1 MTRAALAAFAILA
14 FAAAPA
20 FAGVIPVGHF
30 DQIALRGGGHVLVK
44 HGATQS
50 VTLLS
55 GDPAY
60 TKFSIRHGGELQ
72 IDACEGNCPEHYT
85 IEIEIVTPELSGASI
100 EGGGHIDAENGFPQ
114 QHGFDAAVSGGGHID
129 MRAISAAEVDA
140 AVNGGGHIQITATR
154 KLEAA
159 VSGGG
164 AITYNGD
171 PEVEQAINGGGSVN
185 RASK

>member
-1 MTRAALAAFAILA
+1 MNRAALAASALFALV
-14 FAAAPA
+14 AAPA

-30 DQIALRGGGHVLVK
+30 EQIALRGGGHVSVK

-60 TKFSIRHGGELQ
+60 TKFSIRRGGELR
-72 IDACEGNCPEHYT
+72 IDACEGNCPNHYT
-85 IEIEIVTPELSGASI
+85 VEVEIVTPELSGASI
-100 EGGGHIDAENGFPQ
+100 EGGGHIDAEGGFPQ
-114 QHGFDAAVSGGGHID
+114 QHEFDAAVSGGGHID
-129 MRAISAAEVDA
+129 MRAISAADVDA
-140 AVNGGGHIQITATR
+140 AVNGGGHIQVTATE

-164 AITYNGD
+164 AITYDGD
-171 PEVEQAINGGGSVN
+171 PEVEQAINGGGSVS